1 MMKVIMYTQ
10 NESATIKN
18 TIVVDGVQYNDFA
31 TGIAAE
37 SFRFINDKSGET
49 TDYVWLIGLLKK
61 CGLGISHNF
70 QFKKDKTGVFVKGC
84 FKEIDELGRNMPFLF
99 YMKSADVKEV
109 CATLKEY
116 AGNIGRSCNEADLKI
131 VDNMERVIKAGGFGL
146 IILIII
152 LWIL

>member
-10 NESATIKN
+10 NESAMVKN
-18 TIVVDGVQYNDFA
+18 TIVVDGVQYNDFT

-49 TDYVWLIGLLKK
+49 TDYVWLIELLKK
-61 CGLGISHNF
+61 CGLGISRNF
-70 QFKKDKTGVFVKGC
+70 QFKKDKTGMFVKGC
-84 FKEIDELGRNMPFLF
+84 FKEVDELGRNMPFLF

-131 VDNMERVIKAGGFGL
+131 VDNMECVIKAGGFGL